1 MARWQKRARAALG
14 VFAVSFAIVLW
25 LMMGERQTPVPA
37 PVVERIDPKSATEI
51 KGGDAVQVKGAKQDI
66 RVEFASQVLYTDG
79 RTKYTGFKA
88 FVDDRGGRS
97 FEIAGNEA
105 WVGKDLSTYDVT
117 GNVQL
122 TTSDGL
128 TATTPQ
134 AAFAEADGILKG
146 PGPIQFQRGR
156 TTGSGV
162 GFTYDRALDRLWLLD
177 KAVIDVAPTKEGSGA
192 MKATSGSAG
201 YSRIERYM
209 RFERGA
215 RLEREGQVMEADHST
230 VFLLKDRDEPESL
243 ELRGNSRITGS
254 GGASSLQAMQAGDI
268 NLGYRP
274 DGRTLESALL
284 MRQATAQLAKPDG
297 TPGQTLAAEFID
309 TGLAP
314 DGAVTRLHGRDNV
327 QVTIPADADAAA
339 RVVKSPLVNAVGEPY
354 RGLTAM
360 TFENGVEYREE
371 ASKGTSGRVARAK
384 TLKAALAQTGAID
397 QADFSDGFR
406 FEDGKM
412 IATSTTSV
420 YQIAKGALALRS
432 PDTATAP
439 HVEDERVSLNA
450 RTIDITLTPRQLNA
464 SGKVSAQFSAG
475 RREGERGTT
484 LLSEKEPVLVNSE
497 KFTFDEE
504 SGSGTYTGGAVL
516 WQERSGT
523 HIRAETIALNE
534 KVGTLTATGK
544 VVTTLPIAGRRD
556 EASKGTSLAQA
567 GEFRFEDVK
576 RTAVFTKQAQ
586 LEGVQGNLRA
596 ERIELFLAAK
606 DNTLERL
613 QGEGSVTALVETR
626 QATGQTLTY
635 HPSEEKYVLAGSP
648 VRLVRGCQEST
659 GRTLTFYRASDN
671 VLVDGN
677 QETRVQTRGGSK
689 CPDAQP

>member
-1 MARWQKRARAALG
+1 MARWQKRVRVGLG

-25 LMMGERQTPVPA
+25 LMMGERQAPPPA
-37 PVVERIDPKSATEI
+37 AVVERIDPKSATEI

-88 FVDDRGGRS
+88 FVDERGGRS
-97 FEIAGNEA
+97 FEISGNEA
-105 WVGKDLSTYDVT
+105 WVGKDLSAYDVT
-117 GNVQL
+117 GNVRL
-122 TTSDGL
+122 KTSDGL
-128 TATTPQ
+128 TATTQQ
-134 AAFAEADGILKG
+134 ATFAEADGILKG

-162 GFTYDRALDRLWLLD
+162 GFTYDRTLDRLWLLD
-177 KAVIDVAPTKEGSGA
+177 KAIIEVAPAKDAGG
-192 MKATSGSAG
+192 MKVTSGSAG
-201 YSRIERYM
+201 HSRAERYM
-209 RFERGA
+209 RFERGM

-230 VFLLKDRDEPESL
+230 VFLLKERDEPESL
-243 ELRGNSRITGS
+243 ELRGNARITGS
-254 GGASSLQAMQAGDI
+254 GGGSSLQAMQATDI
-268 NLGYRP
+268 NLRYGP
-274 DGRTLESALL
+274 DGRTLESAVL
-284 MRQATAQLAKPDG
+284 MRQASVQLARPDG
-297 TPGQTLAAEFID
+297 SPGQTLAGEFID

-314 DGAVTRLHGRDNV
+314 DGQVTRLLGRDNV
-327 QVTIPADADAAA
+327 RVTIPASADAAA
-339 RVVKSPLVNAVGEPY
+339 RVVAAPLVNAVGEAG

-371 ASKGTSGRVARAK
+371 ASKGTTGRVARAK
-384 TLKAALAQTGAID
+384 TLKAALAADGAID
-397 QADFSDGFR
+397 QADFSEAFR

-412 IATSTTSV
+412 VATSTTAV
-420 YQIAKGALALRS
+420 YQITKGSLALRS
-432 PDTATAP
+432 PNTATAP

-450 RTIDITLTPRQLNA
+450 RIIDVTLTPRQLSA

-484 LLSEKEPVLVNSE
+484 LLSDKEPVLVNSE
-497 KFTFDEE
+497 KFTFEE
-504 SGSGTYTGGAVL
+504 ATGSGSYTGGAVL
-516 WQERSGT
+516 WQEKSAT
-523 HIRAETIALNE
+523 HIRAESIALNE
-534 KVGTLTATGK
+534 KLGTLTATGN

-567 GEFRFEDVK
+567 GEFRFEDEK

-596 ERIELFLAAK
+596 DRIVLLLAAT

-613 QGEGSVTALVETR
+613 QGEGSVTALVEAR

-635 HPSEEKYVLAGSP
+635 HPTEEKYVLAGAP